1 LCQPFPTWLF
11 PTGFE
16 RSKRQVIAVV
26 HIGEQT
32 LHKRVMEFAN
42 TTSADLL
49 ADDFEETVR

>member
-1 LCQPFPTWLF
+1 M
-11 PTGFE
+11 
-16 RSKRQVIAVV
+16 IAVV